1 MHFFTGF
8 YVGMVLTVFGLLQ
21 YNNGWRCDYEE
32 FCARLGMSLL
42 WPSSLA
48 RDCVLWIIQQ
58 QWEKEQDA
66 RRQARQQED
75 EGSQ

>member
-1 MHFFTGF
+1 MICFLAV
-8 YVGMVLTVFGLLQ
+8 YVPITLAVFLLLQ
-21 YNNGWRCDYEE
+21 INNGWRCDYEE

-48 RDCVLWIIQQ
+48 RDCVLWIVQKR
-58 QWEKEQDA
+58 WEKEQEA

-75 EGSQ
+75 EGSP